1 MSEASIQYPKLRPV
15 EAIAIP
21 DGRVCLR
28 DPQGFSDKLV
38 FLPAPTFFIV
48 SRFDSSFS
56 LGYLHS
62 VARLPC
68 VETFRSTPGGGLELI
83 RTSYKGLGAG
93 LPFSEEGGVLH
104 LENGWIVLEGLSRR
118 FPRITVQPASFTD
131 HHLIVGGWKYLL
143 DGLTGGGP
151 AVLSIERR
159 SFLRRLAP
167 DGRIRYIK
175 P

>member
-1 MSEASIQYPKLRPV
+1 LAAALAAVSAVGAALCVRTPYLVVRTPGGRLAASFAL
-15 EAIAIP
+15 
-21 DGRVCLR
+21 
-28 DPQGFSDKLV
+28 
-38 FLPAPTFFIV
+38 

-93 LPFSEEGGVLH
+93 LPFTEEGGVLH

-131 HHLIVGGWKYLL
+131 HHLIVGERKYLL